1 MGYNSVQKFLIWMGN
16 IKPVREVVHNLT
28 EEELLKEKGVNEA
41 LKRENLNLRKAK
53 ATLESQVANKKAED
67 FEKKEKVNQNETNNQ
82 IAKKL
87 KEEEKELNE
96 DKYGKW
102 FSWNKLFKKYFSN
115 KKFREKFEVSDKN
128 IEVSWKFGELM
139 SSTKGFWGITD
150 SNGKLLIVSQDLKG
164 LIHKPE
170 SLFNQFKLSRLILS
184 RDKDGDYI
192 QGIDDQGDLDDF
204 ETEVPSF
211 NEETGEYEKTT
222 SLKLNA
228 REYIIQLQDKLREK
242 DDRNKIL
249 EFSMNGLRTDNSML
263 KRNVDTLLHAGKLGQ
278 SMTSEAQSLLCSSS
292 MELSNIT
299 KKISALQEK
308 SVIDEKTM
316 AVKDSTISKL
326 LDELENTGDQT
337 AYKRALAH
345 QKEMR
350 EFERANPPQIIEKE
364 KEKVPQKINNTPQQL
379 PG

>member
-1 MGYNSVQKFLIWMGN
+1 MGN

-53 ATLESQVANKKAED
+53 ATLESQVVNKKAED